1 MHMQLSSPFDEA
13 LVRTNHF
20 SSATGEIQSPMGVA
34 SVEFIDPREP
44 AAIVPILRAGL
55 TLAEHASSTD
65 MEESQLAE
73 ITRDSAKITVEQV
86 HGLMSQVQCGD
97 VEFEKKI
104 DEKIGQ
110 FIDRVEKHP
119 SKKIDEKIG

>member
-1 MHMQLSSPFDEA
+1 
-13 LVRTNHF
+13 
-20 SSATGEIQSPMGVA
+20 MGVA

-55 TLAEHASSTD
+55 ALAEHASSTD

-86 HGLMSQVQCGD
+86 HGLMSQVIKAILFNSVHQLNRPHTELSGPKLMMVQCGD